1 MKNIAVIQ
9 RVEFIEKRNEFCD
22 LLDQKWTDF
31 LLSINIF
38 PIFLPNNI
46 SYVKSFLKL
55 KKLVEY

>member
-22 LLDQKWTDF
+22 SLDQKWTDF

-38 PIFLPNNI
+38 PMNLSIA
-46 SYVKSFLKL
+46 LKRN
-55 KKLVEY
+55 